1 MGLQTPIAMAQPEV
15 NYPNPGYWY
24 WESPCDDHF
33 CLSGEQ
39 RAYISPTKY
48 DSYYES
54 PVCIVNPFNASDQNR
69 TIYGAALCL
78 FPIDHDWWAERMTPV
93 DRRVTLDIIV
103 YTFTPGDSVVHPII
117 SQTFIV
123 EQGQPHDL
131 VMSYP
136 GGDLHPMYEFYFDKQ
151 IEVDGPV
158 YMGVR
163 TTDSVLIE
171 YASLYNIARQV
182 LWQNDGSCCLWGY
195 DGYVDIERQV
205 LLSYYASPLCP
216 DERVAVYDR
225 DYLYRAVVAPSTDT
239 IHTFYTQY
247 IMPIIK
253 PRGYL
258 SALTPTA
265 ETENVRLVPNPAR
278 TRVTVEADQAIR
290 YVELTDMAGRTM
302 KVQKYDGG
310 TLSATLDI
318 TTLPQGLYMVR
329 VRTEKAVTTKKL
341 LIE

>member
-1 MGLQTPIAMAQPEV
+1 
-15 NYPNPGYWY
+15 
-24 WESPCDDHF
+24 
-33 CLSGEQ
+33 
-39 RAYISPTKY
+39 
-48 DSYYES
+48 
-54 PVCIVNPFNASDQNR
+54 
-69 TIYGAALCL
+69 
-78 FPIDHDWWAERMTPV
+78 
-93 DRRVTLDIIV
+93 
-103 YTFTPGDSVVHPII
+103 
-117 SQTFIV
+117 
-123 EQGQPHDL
+123 
-131 VMSYP
+131 
-136 GGDLHPMYEFYFDKQ
+136 MYEFYFDKQ

-258 SALTPTA
+258 SAAILRDA
-265 ETENVRLVPNPAR
+265 GDVQLKPNPAS
-278 TRVTVEADQAIR
+278 TKVTVEAEQPIR
-290 YVELTDMAGRTM
+290 GVELSDMTGRT
-302 KVQKYDGG
+302 VVSRKYDEG

-318 TTLPQGLYMVR
+318 GSLPQGIYIVR
-329 VRTEKAVTTKKL
+329 VRTDRAVATRKL
-341 LIE
+341 LVE